1 MTTTPQLLT
10 AEDLWRMP
18 NNQRRELVKGEL
30 RTMAPAG
37 FEHGAVIT
45 NLAFLLTRHVK
56 AERLGLV
63 LGAETGFVVS
73 RNPDTVRGADVAF
86 VSTARLPQGPLPTS
100 YFPGAPDLAVE
111 VVSPGDTTVEV
122 QHKVDDYL
130 AGGTKMV
137 WVVSPRHR
145 TVTVHRPQTPSHL
158 LGQADTLTGGD
169 VVPGFSCSV
178 SEIFA

>member
-18 NNQRRELVKGEL
+18 NNQRRELVNGEL

-45 NLAFLLTRHVK
+45 NVAFLLARHVK
-56 AERLGLV
+56 AQRLGVV
-63 LGAETGFVVS
+63 LGAETGFILA

-86 VSTARLPQGPLPTS
+86 VSTASLPQGPLPTS
-100 YFPGAPDLAVE
+100 FFPGAPDLAVE
-111 VVSPGDTTVEV
+111 VVSPSDTMVDVEN
-122 QHKVDDYL
+122 KVDDYL
-130 AGGTKMV
+130 AAGTRLV
-137 WVVSPRHR
+137 WVVNPRHK
-145 TVTVHRPQTPSHL
+145 TVTAHRPQTPPQV
-158 LGQADTLTGGD
+158 LGQADTLTGMD